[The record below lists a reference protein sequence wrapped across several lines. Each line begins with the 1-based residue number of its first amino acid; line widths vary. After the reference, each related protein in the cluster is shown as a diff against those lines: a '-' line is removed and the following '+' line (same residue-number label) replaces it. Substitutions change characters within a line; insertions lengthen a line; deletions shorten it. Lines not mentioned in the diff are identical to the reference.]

1 MMNMPSPANHLQFT
15 SALLVLL
22 TGCGGG
28 GSGGGFDLPEPDDP
42 LVQTQQVFAGVD
54 LSLPTSL
61 VQAPNDASRWF
72 AIEKAGRIV
81 VFDNDDVNATGT
93 EFLDISDR
101 VESGP
106 DEAGLLGIAF
116 HPDFATNGQVFVSYT
131 APGPLTSTISRFRSF
146 DGNLTLD
153 AAPEDIILTVIQEA
167 GNHNGGDIAFG
178 PAPFYYLFAGFGD
191 GGGGGDPNG
200 NGQNTTTL
208 LGSIIRIDVSIPI
221 GYDIPPFNP
230 FAGNAQCLMGS
241 GGGNCP
247 EIFAWGFRNP
257 WRFSFDRMTGDLWVG
272 DVGQGDWEEVD
283 RVQIGQN
290 YGWNTREG
298 AHCYPPGIPCDA
310 TGLTDPI
317 TEYDHG
323 LGSSITG
330 GYVYRGTLIPDLI
343 GQYVFG
349 DFGSGRIWAVPATS
363 LIGTNP
369 MEIVHTTHSIA
380 AFGEGVDGE
389 LYLLDYGAGTIH
401 QIIPV
406 P

>member
-1 MMNMPSPANHLQFT
+1 
-15 SALLVLL
+15 
-22 TGCGGG
+22 
-28 GSGGGFDLPEPDDP
+28 
-42 LVQTQQVFAGVD
+42 VQTQQVFAGVN

-72 AIEKAGRIV
+72 AIEKAGRII
-81 VFDNDDVNATGT
+81 VFNNDTVNSSGST
-93 EFLDISDR
+93 FLDIRPR
-101 VESGP
+101 VDSVP
-106 DEAGLLGIAF
+106 NEAGLLGIAF
-116 HPDFATNGQVFVSYT
+116 HPDFATNGEVFVSYT
-131 APGPLTSTISRFRSF
+131 APTPLTSTISRFRSF
-146 DGNLTLD
+146 DGNQTLD
-153 AAPEDIILTVIQEA
+153 PTSEEIILTVIQEA

-178 PAPFYYLFAGFGD
+178 RAPTNYLFAGFGD

-208 LGSIIRIDVSIPI
+208 LGSIIRIDVNIAV
-221 GYDIPPFNP
+221 GYNIPPLNP
-230 FAGNAQCLMGS
+230 FAGNAQCLQGS
-241 GGGNCP
+241 GAAECP

-257 WRFSFDRMTGDLWVG
+257 WRFSFDSLTGELWTG

-298 AHCYPPGIPCDA
+298 AHCYPPGTSCDS

-317 TEYDHG
+317 TEYDHT
-323 LGSSITG
+323 LGTSITG
-330 GYVYRGTLIPDLI
+330 GFVYRGTAIPDLI

-363 LIGTNP
+363 DIGTEPLLIAN
-369 MEIVHTTHSIA
+369 TTHSIA

-389 LYLLDYGAGTIH
+389 LYLLDYIAGTIH
-401 QIIPV
+401 QIIE
-406 P
+406 

>member
-1 MMNMPSPANHLQFT
+1 MRHTLP
-15 SALLVLL
+15 LLFLL
-22 TGCGGG
+22 AGCS
-28 GSGGGFDLPEPDDP
+28 SGGGFDPPDPDD
-42 LVQTQQVFAGVD
+42 LVVQTQQVFAGVN

-61 VQAPNDASRWF
+61 IQAPDDASRWF

-81 VFDNDDVNATGT
+81 VFDNDMVNATGST
-93 EFLDISDR
+93 FLDITAR
-101 VESGP
+101 VDSGP
-106 DEAGLLGIAF
+106 SEAGLLGIAF
-116 HPDFATNGQVFVSYT
+116 HPDFATNGEVFVSYT
-131 APGPLTSTISRFRSF
+131 APTPLTSTISRFRSI

-153 AAPEDIILTVIQEA
+153 PMSEEVILTVIQEA
-167 GNHNGGDIAFG
+167 DNHNGGDIAFG
-178 PAPFYYLFAGFGD
+178 PGPAYYLFAGFGD

-208 LGSIIRIDVSIPI
+208 LGSVIRIDVNIAVGYSIP
-221 GYDIPPFNP
+221 PLNP

-272 DVGQGDWEEVD
+272 DVGQSDWEEVD
-283 RVQIGQN
+283 RVQINQN

-298 AHCYPPGIPCDA
+298 AHCYPPGTSCDS

-317 TEYDHG
+317 TEYGHG

-330 GYVYRGTLIPDLI
+330 GYVYRGSAILDLV
-343 GQYVFG
+343 GRYVFG
-349 DFGSGRIWAVPATS
+349 DFGSGRIWAVPANS
-363 LIGTNP
+363 PIGTDP
-369 MEIVHTTHSIA
+369 IQIADTTHSIA